1 MKTLFFDCG
10 MGAAGDM
17 IVAALTEL
25 TDNPDETVNELNAL
39 NIPGT
44 VFVKEKTEKC
54 GITGTHIRVLV
65 NDQEEDEH
73 MHDHH
78 HEHGHD
84 HHHHHSSMHSI
95 EHIVNDHITISDKVR
110 KDILAVYG
118 RIAEAESTVHNT
130 DIENIHFHEV
140 GTMDAVADITAA
152 CYLMDKLKID
162 EVYASPIHVGK
173 GTVKCAHGILPVPAP
188 ATALILKGV
197 PVYSK
202 EEINGELCTPTGAAL
217 LKHFVR
223 EFRDMPTMT
232 IEKIGYGMGTKDFPV
247 ANCLRVIL
255 GESVLSMQGI
265 VRELDFNVDDMTGE
279 EIGYVTEQLLAKGA
293 FEVFVTPVYM
303 KKNRPGHLV
312 TVLCSEANESE
323 MVKLIFTLTTTLGI
337 RETVKNRFV
346 LNRKIETVET
356 EFGLIRKKVS
366 DGYGVRKEKYEYDDI
381 SGIASEK
388 GMSIREVTGMIQK
401 KHE

>member
-44 VFVKEKTEKC
+44 VFVREKTEKC

-130 DIENIHFHEV
+130 DIDNIHFHEV
-140 GTMDAVADITAA
+140 GTMDAVADIIA
-152 CYLMDKLKID
+152 
-162 EVYASPIHVGK
+162 
-173 GTVKCAHGILPVPAP
+173 
-188 ATALILKGV
+188 
-197 PVYSK
+197 
-202 EEINGELCTPTGAAL
+202 GA
-217 LKHFVR
+217 
-223 EFRDMPTMT
+223 
-232 IEKIGYGMGTKDFPV
+232 
-247 ANCLRVIL
+247 
-255 GESVLSMQGI
+255 
-265 VRELDFNVDDMTGE
+265 
-279 EIGYVTEQLLAKGA
+279 
-293 FEVFVTPVYM
+293 
-303 KKNRPGHLV
+303 
-312 TVLCSEANESE
+312 
-323 MVKLIFTLTTTLGI
+323 
-337 RETVKNRFV
+337 
-346 LNRKIETVET
+346 
-356 EFGLIRKKVS
+356 
-366 DGYGVRKEKYEYDDI
+366 
-381 SGIASEK
+381 
-388 GMSIREVTGMIQK
+388 
-401 KHE
+401 